1 MKLGLLGRTLG
12 HSLSPEIHAEVFKRL
27 HLEGWSYDLI
37 EKEPDEVASFLT
49 ATKPE
54 CDGSNVTIPY
64 KEQVIPYLKEITPEA
79 ANIGAVNTL
88 FFTPEGLKG
97 YNTDYIGFR
106 RMLAHAG
113 ITVSGEAVTVLG
125 NGGAAKAVLQALVDE
140 KAASVTIV
148 ARNEEK
154 ARISLAHFLKNHP
167 ETKIVTYEGLDT
179 VTTGGV
185 IVNTTPVGMYPKVG
199 VSAAPADFTAQYA
212 AAVDLIY
219 NPSETQFLK
228 DARLAGQKTCN
239 GLYMLVAQA
248 IASEE
253 IWQQKQLDPQLVP
266 DIMKVLEAAAHA

>member
-12 HSLSPEIHAEVFKRL
+12 HSLSPQIHAEVFKRL
-27 HLEGWSYDLI
+27 QLAGWSYDLI
-37 EKEPDEVASFLT
+37 EKEPEEVADFLT
-49 ATKPE
+49 ASQPAY
-54 CDGSNVTIPY
+54 DGCNVTIPY
-64 KEQVIPYLKEITPEA
+64 KEKVIPYLKEITPEA

-106 RMLAHAG
+106 RTLGHAD
-113 ITVSGEAVTVLG
+113 IHVAGEAVTVLG

-140 KAASVTIV
+140 KAASITIV
-148 ARNEEK
+148 ARSEEK
-154 ARISLAHFLKNHP
+154 ARISLAHFLKQHP
-167 ETKIVTYEGLDT
+167 ETKIVNYGELDQ
-179 VTTGGV
+179 VTIGGV

-199 VSAAPADFTAQYA
+199 VSAVPGDFTAQYA

-219 NPSETQFLK
+219 NPAEPKFLA
-228 DARLAGQKTCN
+228 DARAAGRKTCN

-253 IWQQKQLDPQLVP
+253 IWQQKALDSQLVP
-266 DIMKVLEAAAHA
+266 DIMKILEAASHA